1 MNASIPVSYVITD
14 MYNWIYVD
22 GNGNTYRLEQQNDRI
37 ELIYEPVQPAL
48 SSSGVYSGGS
58 SVIRTISRKAYDE
71 AAAAMQRAIEN
82 TGAHCNQR
90 TMGTGTLQW
99 RTPAS
104 SVGGQSEYNQILLS
118 YRSREKQNIEDLLQK
133 LLGENMPDSSPEP
146 R

>member
-22 GNGNTYRLEQQNDRI
+22 GNGNTYRLERQNDRI

-99 RTPAS
+99 RTTGTSPTK
-104 SVGGQSEYNQILLS
+104 QSEYNQILLS
-118 YRSREKQNIEDLLQK
+118 YDSQVKQIIEDLLQK
-133 LLGENMPDSSPEP
+133 LIGESMPDSSPE
-146 R
+146 RR